1 MAQLTVNSAELYYEV
16 RGAGPPVLL
25 IMGFTGDSGHVETLA
40 ELLADEFTVVSYDRR
55 GNGRSPR
62 PAGWATTSAEEQAD
76 DAAALLNSL
85 GLAPAAVCG
94 TSAGGNFALCLLVRH
109 PDVVRGAVLHEP
121 ALVRLFDDPG
131 ARGALT
137 ELVRQGMQAGG
148 PAEAQ
153 ERLFRWVAG
162 DANWERLQ
170 PDLRGRMRAT
180 ADTFF
185 EVELGRYEG
194 FLPDDAALAAI
205 AAPVMVLV
213 GTQTHAVY
221 VQAARRLAQR
231 LGVEVTSTPG
241 THTAYHDHPHE
252 LAETVRPFL
261 RQLSGI
267 AAWSQL
273 HPLVVPQDS
282 QTKQE
287 PAGRM
292 RTPQVE
298 Q

>member
-121 ALVRLFDDPG
+121 ALVRL
-131 ARGALT
+131 LT
-137 ELVRQGMQAGG
+137 I
-148 PAEAQ
+148 
-153 ERLFRWVAG
+153 
-162 DANWERLQ
+162 
-170 PDLRGRMRAT
+170 RGRA
-180 ADTFF
+180 
-185 EVELGRYEG
+185 GRS
-194 FLPDDAALAAI
+194 
-205 AAPVMVLV
+205 
-213 GTQTHAVY
+213 
-221 VQAARRLAQR
+221 R
-231 LGVEVTSTPG
+231 S
-241 THTAYHDHPHE
+241 
-252 LAETVRPFL
+252 
-261 RQLSGI
+261 LSGR
-267 AAWSQL
+267 ACRPTGPRRHRSGCSVGWL
-273 HPLVVPQDS
+273 EMP
-282 QTKQE
+282 T
-287 PAGRM
+287 
-292 RTPQVE
+292 
-298 Q
+298 